1 MAKCLVSMYQKEYQN
16 RKFYI
21 FDIVDRFRYD
31 YNQISVMAMVSTL
44 PDKLLP
50 VVREKMIELLAL
62 TDEEKLKELSKFIYE
77 RLVD

>member
-1 MAKCLVSMYQKEYQN
+1 MSKQLFALYQKEYQN

-31 YNQISVMAMVSTL
+31 YNQISVMAMLSAL

-62 TDEEKLKELSKFIYE
+62 TDEDKLKELSKFIYE

>member
-31 YNQISVMAMVSTL
+31 YNQISVMAMISTL

-77 RLVD
+77 RLID

>member
-31 YNQISVMAMVSTL
+31 YNQISVMAMVSIL

-77 RLVD
+77 RLID